1 MATNGKSKNI
11 KVNEIG
17 LSKKDYRGH
26 ATTLCAGCGHNSIS
40 NQIIAASYEL
50 DIVPEDVIKL
60 LRNLAFERLHVGFSQ
75 RWCCHAEQCE

>member
-40 NQIIAASYEL
+40 NQIL
-50 DIVPEDVIKL
+50 PL
-60 LRNLAFERLHVGFSQ
+60 FERNMLLYTYFYVTRGL
-75 RWCCHAEQCE
+75 AEMYTFFIFHNHN